1 MEIILS
7 KERVDVQ
14 ECELLVTGFF
24 KDERPLKGASG
35 LVDWRFNGKFSRFLI
50 EDKLSGDWNETIL
63 VPSEGRV
70 TPRMILLLGL
80 GEMKEY
86 GSLRLREVP
95 LRLLQIVKRL
105 DAFEICLSLP
115 YGKDTRVN
123 CGKMAEV
130 LIEGIANCLNL
141 SGSAFHSEWVKK
153 LRFYFAEGE
162 EHLSEILYGVQ
173 TAKATL
179 RRRIQIRILPPSQN
193 TFHLSSGTKI

>member
-1 MEIILS
+1 MDIILS

-14 ECELLVTGFF
+14 ECDLLVTGFF
-24 KDERPLKGASG
+24 SDERPLRGSSG
-35 LVDWRFNGKFSRFLI
+35 WIDWRFNGKFSRFLI
-50 EDKLSGDWNETIL
+50 EKNLSGDWSETIL
-63 VPSEGRV
+63 IPSEGRV
-70 TPRMILLLGL
+70 MSRMVLLLGL
-80 GEMKEY
+80 GQMKEY
-86 GSLRLREVP
+86 DHLRLSGVAP
-95 LRLLQIVKRL
+95 RLLQIVKRL
-105 DAFEICLSLP
+105 EESDICLSLP
-115 YGKDTRVN
+115 YEEGTRVN

-162 EHLSEILYGVQ
+162 EHLSEILYGIQ

>member
-1 MEIILS
+1 MRSSRMEIILS

-130 LIEGIANCLNL
+130 LIEGIVNGLGFSGQPSNGERIRNL
-141 SGSAFHSEWVKK
+141 RLF
-153 LRFYFAEGE
+153 FAEGE
-162 EHLSEILYGVQ
+162 EHLPEILAGVQ
-173 TAKATL
+173 TAKAIL
-179 RRRIQIRILPPSQN
+179 RNRVQISIFVPS
-193 TFHLSSGTKI
+193 

>member
-35 LVDWRFNGKFSRFLI
+35 LVDWRFNGKFSRFLM

-130 LIEGIANCLNL
+130 LIEGIVNGLGFSGHPSNGERIRNL
-141 SGSAFHSEWVKK
+141 RLF
-153 LRFYFAEGE
+153 FAEGE
-162 EHLSEILYGVQ
+162 ERLPEILAGVQ
-173 TAKATL
+173 TAKAIL
-179 RRRIQIRILPPSQN
+179 RDRVQISIFLPS
-193 TFHLSSGTKI
+193 